1 MSIKKNITV
10 RLDDETRELLELI
23 SEREM
28 RPLANQI
35 TFFAR
40 QAADEYLLKNDL
52 LFKYQKDT
60 ETGELDGQLIPLKPP
75 F

>member
-1 MSIKKNITV
+1 MPAKKSITV

-35 TFFAR
+35 TFFAN
-40 QAADEYLLKNDL
+40 QAAREYLDKNNLVFDYSTDA
-52 LFKYQKDT
+52 K
-60 ETGELDGQLIPLKPP
+60 TGEPRGQLISVPR
-75 F
+75 